1 MTTLAP
7 ILALFLCLYA
17 GLAALTW
24 AQRLIG
30 ERLPAR
36 KRGMALNLARRAG
49 PPVAGGLVL
58 LIAGTALALPGHIPL
73 AAILIG
79 GGLAFGLH
87 RGLGDVRQGDP
98 RSIVFRLALTLGL
111 SLALLW
117 QTGLI

>member
-17 GLAALTW
+17 ALAGLTW

-49 PPVAGGLVL
+49 PPIAGGLVVL
-58 LIAGTALALPGHIPL
+58 VAGAVLALPGHIPL
-73 AAILIG
+73 AAMLIG
-79 GGLAFGLH
+79 GGLSFGLH
-87 RGLGDVRQGDP
+87 RGLSDVRQGDP
-98 RSIVFRLALTLGL
+98 RSIAFRAALTLGL
-111 SLALLW
+111 GLALLW